1 MNKNQTGDIF
11 YRLVSQTSCSIA
23 KCLKCTSTWI
33 YGVFQINRTSKIST
47 CKQCMKIPAFSHL
60 FEVDF
65 SETFSLYLM
74 TSAENSVS
82 EPPNLKIVWRRI
94 YPPHPPRYQKPTNRP
109 AHDLIETSDCGNK
122 MAIMEQGIFFLSIR
136 FARNTDEDGDR
147 VLERR
152 Q

>member
-1 MNKNQTGDIF
+1 MHENTCLFTLVRGRFFGD
-11 YRLVSQTSCSIA
+11 
-23 KCLKCTSTWI
+23 
-33 YGVFQINRTSKIST
+33 
-47 CKQCMKIPAFSHL
+47 M
-60 FEVDF
+60 
-65 SETFSLYLM
+65 FSLYLM

-94 YPPHPPRYQKPTNRP
+94 YPPPPHPPRYQKPTNRP
-109 AHDLIETSDCGNK
+109 AHVLIETSDCGNK
-122 MAIMEQGIFFLSIR
+122 MAIIEQGNFFLAIR